1 MICFFISWTIKYFS
15 SFFFLSLM
23 FWSTCQYKKYRFL
36 SINISTIQNPFLSFV
51 DLIWQFEWLHAQPY
65 VLDYVQFLCLE
76 VGVANKRGLQNEK
89 WICKW
94 KFLWGILCRYAVWVM
109 RCLVRYNHLKLD
121 PFFYNYLV
129 GKKNCNLK
137 YFHIILSDFC

>member
-1 MICFFISWTIKYFS
+1 MNEAMKHISNKSCIFVVAWNKLKWSVSLISLTMKYFS

-23 FWSTCQYKKYRFL
+23 FWSICQYKKYRFL
-36 SINISTIQNPFLSFV
+36 SINISTKQNPFLSFV

-94 KFLWGILCRYAVWVM
+94 KFFMRYFMQIRSMSHAVFGT
-109 RCLVRYNHLKLD
+109 L
-121 PFFYNYLV
+121 
-129 GKKNCNLK
+129 
-137 YFHIILSDFC
+137 